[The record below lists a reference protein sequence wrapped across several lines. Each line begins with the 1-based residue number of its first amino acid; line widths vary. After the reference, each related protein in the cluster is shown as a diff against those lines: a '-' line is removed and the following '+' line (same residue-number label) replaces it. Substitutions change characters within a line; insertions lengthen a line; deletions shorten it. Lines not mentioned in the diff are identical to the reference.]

1 MAKAHI
7 CLYFVI
13 LLYLYSEGTFTRV
26 NAEGH
31 HGEWCVAKPATK
43 KEKLQQIIDFAC
55 SKVNCAAISN
65 GGACYSPED
74 LLLHASVAMNNY
86 YQAEGRHFWNCNFAG
101 SGIIAI
107 TDPSEFHLIFFF
119 VSKQL

>member
-1 MAKAHI
+1 M
-7 CLYFVI
+7 
-13 LLYLYSEGTFTRV
+13 
-26 NAEGH
+26 
-31 HGEWCVAKPATK
+31 AKPATK
-43 KEKLQQIIDFAC
+43 KEKLQQIIDFAR
-55 SKVNCAAISN
+55 SKVNCADISN

-86 YQAEGRHFWNCNFAG
+86 YQAEGRHFWNCNFEG

-119 VSKQL
+119 LSLSNYESLLMST